1 MIARSGH
8 SSRTESTGT
17 PAAPVLIVGAGPT
30 GLSAALALARWK
42 VPTIVIDEDETIAM
56 EGSRSICVQ
65 AHTLAI
71 FERLGARAVADEGI
85 SWNVGRTYYRDR
97 ELFQVRLSDVDAEE
111 FPRFVNI
118 PQWRVEQILLEA
130 AEREPLIEIAWRSR
144 VDRLEQDTDGVTA
157 HAGERSWR
165 GSYLIAADGG
175 HSTVRE
181 LAGIP
186 FPGSDHAD
194 RFLIADVHARLPF
207 PNERRFFFDPPF
219 NPGRQVLIHPQPD
232 DVWRIDWRVAREFD
246 LAAERANGGVDRRIR
261 QIVGEVPYEIVWV
274 TTYVFHQRLAPRFR
288 EGRLFLAGDAA
299 HLMSVFG
306 ARGMNSA
313 VQDADNLAWKLALV
327 WHGLAADALLD
338 TYHAERHPAAVEN
351 LRITGNTMRFLAP
364 PNALMRLR
372 RNLILRFSRFGWA
385 RHLVD
390 SGRLSEP
397 FAYAGS
403 PIVRGDGA
411 VVADRTVMADG
422 ISMRLRHCL
431 GTSFVLLLPSQTD
444 AVLPETRLPLRAVVD
459 ETADAPLLIRPDGH
473 LAARLASVMEA
484 PQALV
489 RAIAADLDAREP
501 RAAQ

>member
-1 MIARSGH
+1 MTAEGGRL
-8 SSRTESTGT
+8 
-17 PAAPVLIVGAGPT
+17 PVLIVGAGPT
-30 GLSAALALARWK
+30 GLSAALALARWQ
-42 VPTIVIDEDETIAM
+42 VPSIVIDEDETIAT

-97 ELFQVRLSDVDAEE
+97 ELFQVRLSDVGAEE

-130 AEREPLIEIAWRSR
+130 AEREPLIDIAWRSR
-144 VDRLEQDTDGVTA
+144 VDALAQEGDGITVR
-157 HAGERSWR
+157 AGDRSWR

-175 HSTVRE
+175 HSTVRD

-194 RFLIADVHARLPF
+194 RFLIADVHAKLPF

-232 DVWRIDWRVAREFD
+232 DVWRIDWRVPREFD
-246 LAAERANGGVDRRIR
+246 LAAERASGGVDRRIR
-261 QIVGEVPYEIVWV
+261 QIVGDTPYEIVWV
-274 TTYVFHQRLAPRFR
+274 TSYVFHQRLAPTFR
-288 EGRLFLAGDAA
+288 KGRLFLAGDAA

-313 VQDADNLAWKLALV
+313 VQDADNLAWKLALA
-327 WHGLAADALLD
+327 WRGLAPDVLLD

-372 RNLILRFSRFGWA
+372 RNLILRASRFRWVR
-385 RHLVD
+385 RHVD

-403 PIVRGDGA
+403 PIVDGDGA
-411 VVADRTVMADG
+411 VVPDRPVVHDTVPT
-422 ISMRLRHCL
+422 RLRHCL
-431 GTSFVLLLPSQTD
+431 GASFIL
-444 AVLPETRLPLRAVVD
+444 ALPEPHTVATRTSVPLSVVVD
-459 ETADAPLLIRPDGH
+459 ESLAAPILVRPDGH
-473 LAARLASVMEA
+473 LAARLASVSDL
-484 PQALV
+484 QHALA
-489 RAIAADLDAREP
+489 RATASRSVDAGEG
-501 RAAQ
+501 AGAE